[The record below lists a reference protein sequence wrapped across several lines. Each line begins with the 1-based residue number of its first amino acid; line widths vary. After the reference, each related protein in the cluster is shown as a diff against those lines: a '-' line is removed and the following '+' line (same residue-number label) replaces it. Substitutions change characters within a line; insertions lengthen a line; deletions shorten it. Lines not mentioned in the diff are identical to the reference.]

1 MQDYK
6 AVKFS
11 RKNYL
16 VFNLIL
22 LFFIFLIVSIYLSQI
37 ILFTKYNLE
46 IQKFENSLQVLHAEN
61 DYLNKKIADENTAA
75 NLFETS
81 QKLGLVKIGKPE
93 YIMTTEE
100 IFVAK

>member
-75 NLFETS
+75 NLYETS